1 MPFMLMSHD
10 KEPKKTLKKEI
21 GSVDTIEIFNNQ
33 VLVVV
38 YVRPEKTKSGII
50 LTSNTRDEDRIQ
62 GKVGLVLK
70 KGPQAFVDPSNT
82 WFGDVDIEID
92 DWVFYRPSDGWSVT
106 INGVLCRVLDDTNI
120 RGRIQNPDHVW

>member
-1 MPFMLMSHD
+1 M
-10 KEPKKTLKKEI
+10 
-21 GSVDTIEIFNNQ
+21 
-33 VLVVV
+33 V